1 MPFQKIKNKILA
13 GVARQLRAGA
23 DRKGISAGKKQV
35 RRSADSDGKGLSCG
49 IEFKTNGS
57 IMELEEWLETNSEG
71 KFTIGIEDMDDKR
84 ESKTLIIMFQFEQD
98 KAKFLAKHSGRI
110 NFADKKII

>member
-1 MPFQKIKNKILA
+1 
-13 GVARQLRAGA
+13 LRAGA

-71 KFTIGIEDMDDKR
+71 KFTIGIEEKVSSRSVLKIWMIN
-84 ESKTLIIMFQFEQD
+84 ESQ
-98 KAKFLAKHSGRI
+98 KHLLSCFSLSRTKQ
-110 NFADKKII
+110 NSWQNT

>member
-1 MPFQKIKNKILA
+1 MPTARGFLRVKNKS
-13 GVARQLRAGA
+13 G
-23 DRKGISAGKKQV
+23 D
-35 RRSADSDGKGLSCG
+35 SADSDGKGLSCG

-84 ESKTLIIMFQFEQD
+84 ESKTLIIMFQFGQD